1 MARKHLLV
9 TLLLFTAACSA
20 EPAAPAPLPQTSLQV
35 PTLVNEVVPPQ
46 HVLTVVR
53 DVIDGRTVEF
63 ADGTK
68 VRVALLAEPKECFA
82 KAALDFARSTLLA
95 SSVRFTVLAIGE
107 VNLELEDGTDYAV
120 LAVRQGALKPE
131 GVDGGPLIAA
141 RDEATAAKRGLWGP
155 PCEGS
160 DTTKPAPP
168 TTTTTKAPPPAT
180 SAAPPKPAK
189 ACAAAYRITGQ
200 SQGRFTA
207 ILTVRNTGTEA
218 VNGWSL
224 LWTVSN
230 GDTLTD
236 VSNATGR
243 QTGAV
248 VSVANE
254 TYNRQIASGGS
265 VQLGITGTTRSTH
278 KAPTAFVFNSVQC
291 ALE

>member
-1 MARKHLLV
+1 MVRRYLLV
-9 TLLLFTAACSA
+9 MLLFIGACSA
-20 EPAAPAPLPQTSLQV
+20 QPAAPAPSPQTSVQV

-46 HVLTVVR
+46 DVLTVVR
-53 DVIDGRTVEF
+53 DVVDGRTVEF

-68 VRVALLAEPKECFA
+68 VRIALLAEPKECFA
-82 KAALDFARSTLLA
+82 KAALDFARSKLLA
-95 SSVRFTVLAIGE
+95 SSVRFTVLSIGE

-131 GVDGGPLIAA
+131 GVDSGPLIAA

-160 DTTKPAPP
+160 DTTKPTP
-168 TTTTTKAPPPAT
+168 TTTTTTAPPPT
-180 SAAPPKPAK
+180 VAAPPKPAK

-200 SQGRFTA
+200 SQGRFQAT
-207 ILTVRNTGTEA
+207 LTVRNTGTEA

-230 GDTLTD
+230 GDTLQNVT
-236 VSNATGR
+236 NATGR
-243 QTGAV
+243 QYGSI

-254 TYNRQIASGGS
+254 TANRQIASGGS

-278 KAPTAFVFNSVQC
+278 KAPTAFVLNGLQC
-291 ALE
+291 AVE